1 MNGLTKGNLPHFLI
15 IGVQKGGTTSLYHY
29 LTQHPNIASATEKEV
44 HYFDYNFHKGIDW
57 YRSHFPHCP
66 NDKITGE
73 ASPYYMFHP
82 HAAKRI
88 KAAIP
93 SVKLIALLRNPV
105 ERTIS
110 SYKMMHRR
118 KKEHLS
124 FEQAMQEETSRIRD
138 ELPKMLGDPNYFSK
152 EHFYFSYLSRSV
164 YADQLEPYFKRF
176 PREQILILKSEDLFT
191 DPSTVYRK
199 TLKFLNLPLWEPNHY
214 DIMNKGKY
222 KRDIPKETLNYLTE
236 YFRPHNQR
244 LYRMLG
250 VDLGWDR

>member
-1 MNGLTKGNLPHFLI
+1 MNRLTHERLPHFLI
-15 IGVQKGGTTSLYHY
+15 IGVQKGGTTSFYHY

-57 YRSHFPHCP
+57 YKSHFPHCR
-66 NDKITGE
+66 NDQITGE

-105 ERTIS
+105 DRTIS
-110 SYKMMHRR
+110 SYKMMYGR

-124 FEQAMQEETSRIRD
+124 FEQAMQDETSRIRD
-138 ELPKMLGDPNYFSK
+138 ELPKMLENPNYFSK

-164 YADQLEPYFKRF
+164 YADQLKPYYKLF
-176 PREQILILKSEDLFT
+176 PREQILIVKSEDLFT

-199 TLKFLNLPLWEPNHY
+199 TLEFLNLPLWEPQNY
-214 DIMNKGKY
+214 VIINKGKY
-222 KRDIPKETLNYLTE
+222 KRDITKESSNKLIE

-244 LYRMLG
+244 LYQMLG